1 MYNIKQLTNFDVA
14 NNRYETRGVFK
25 GPVAVNHRYRIISYN
40 QLLGIESNS
49 NDITINISKMGY
61 CTNDNEGKDYP
72 IFITFGDKTERI
84 FYIGKT
90 GIFEFQPE
98 EWRDVNDDDTERTA
112 TVSVIQV
119 LVPDG
124 VPFVLDYCYLV

>member
-14 NNRYETRGVFK
+14 DNSSEMRGIFR
-25 GPVAVNHRYRIISYN
+25 GPVAINHLYRIIPYS
-40 QLLGIESNS
+40 QLLGIDNNP
-49 NDITINISKMGY
+49 NDIIIDISKMGY

-72 IFITFGDKTERI
+72 IFITFEDGTERT

-98 EWRDVNDDDTERTA
+98 EWRDINDDDTERTA
-112 TVSVIQV
+112 TVSVKQV